1 MSTSPG
7 SIGAAKSLGLAGPQ
21 SPTELCNVPTS
32 VRPWD
37 TREDRQ
43 DAYTP
48 EEVLGV
54 AGPSE
59 CVAMSLATVF
69 EAKAHCQAC
78 GIATTASPNAES
90 RRAVQASTVPA
101 GNIGPQAA
109 EAAEESAKDISS
121 VGNLGPHVGNIGVV
135 PQTAQAVEEDGM
147 GTSGVCNIVPRDVKE
162 TKKMNES
169 ATCVTS
175 VSNVVLRV
183 AKKTTPPVWITK
195 YHARSLGPNR
205 HGRSKN
211 NTMSSKS
218 CPGVKYRQVP
228 FIWRHCLRCQHRG
241 SDIPLTAVSTPSG
254 MLWEWLVM
262 AQGLLN
268 APATFNRLTYFDDI
282 FVYSRAE
289 DGPTTLEVHL
299 KHLRR
304 VFEVLIANQR

>member
-1 MSTSPG
+1 MSTRPG
-7 SIGAAKSLGLAGPQ
+7 SIGAAKSLGLAGPH

-32 VRPWD
+32 VRAWD

-54 AGPSE
+54 AGPRE
-59 CVAMSLATVF
+59 GVAMSLATVY

-90 RRAVQASTVPA
+90 RRAVQASTVAA

-121 VGNLGPHVGNIGVV
+121 VGNLGPHSET
-135 PQTAQAVEEDGM
+135 PPARQVEEQYHVFEVMSGRQLKAGAVHLDALPEVSAPGDEHPERDALGVASDG
-147 GTSGVCNIVPRDVKE
+147 TRAFECPSDVQ
-162 TKKMNES
+162 
-169 ATCVTS
+169 
-175 VSNVVLRV
+175 
-183 AKKTTPPVWITK
+183 
-195 YHARSLGPNR
+195 SLGR
-205 HGRSKN
+205 LLR
-211 NTMSSKS
+211 
-218 CPGVKYRQVP
+218 P
-228 FIWRHCLRCQHRG
+228 FY
-241 SDIPLTAVSTPSG
+241 AF
-254 MLWEWLVM
+254 
-262 AQGLLN
+262 AQ
-268 APATFNRLTYFDDI
+268 TYFDDI

-289 DGPTTLEVHL
+289 DGPTTLAVHL